1 LDKPGAN
8 EDGVQVLSLIPY
20 EVDAGNHNT
29 LIDFLNKLESEGFM
43 IDRMEGGESIP
54 LITIMGECGTPSSDA
69 NLICFDQFD
78 EEFYVDIFSSGTPSD
93 EDLPVTFVSYFG
105 ARLMAKW
112 YGKDLPSAAQWEYA
126 AAGEDGDSF
135 PSDIRP

>member
-8 EDGVQVLSLIPY
+8 DAGVQVLSLIPF
-20 EVDAGNHNT
+20 EVDEGLHDT

-54 LITIMGECGTPSSDA
+54 LITIWGDCGTASPDA
-69 NLICFDQFD
+69 NPICFDQ
-78 EEFYVDIFSSGTPSD
+78 EFYVGNANTDGTVPDS
-93 EDLPVTFVSYFG
+93 DLPVTFVSYFG
-105 ARLMAKW
+105 ARLMANW

-126 AAGEDGDSF
+126 AAGDSGDAF